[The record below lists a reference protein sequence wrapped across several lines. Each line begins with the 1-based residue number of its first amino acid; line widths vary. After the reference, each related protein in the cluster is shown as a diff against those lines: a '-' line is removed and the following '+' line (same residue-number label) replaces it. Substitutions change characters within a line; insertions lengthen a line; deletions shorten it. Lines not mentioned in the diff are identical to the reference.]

1 MDTRDFSVDTI
12 QEIYDIIE
20 TLKDQGTLWDS
31 IHDYWC
37 IGEPDAGMLCTYASR
52 DEMTEYYEKYA
63 DGMNLTKKKFE
74 RIVENVREVDSKY
87 QEVFLESKEELKNV
101 GEMLKNMTEEISLR
115 TVSLDTNH
123 YNQAIGIIEGE
134 DNEKKEELKALIGI
148 APGTTQESKL
158 LQKIREILKYSV
170 GNGGF
175 EDEIEVESEEA
186 SIAQKQK
193 LITQVESLKE
203 KFKNKELTQEELLDK
218 ICEIYHVEDYGSQ
231 INYSLAFKK
240 YAPEKKARI
249 VSDILSTAMYIM
261 EVDGLDAEKIE
272 EIAQSVKAKSYIEDE
287 IWNMAEHVFRGA
299 VMGVNTA
306 VAGKYY
312 TGQVGSGGGK
322 TTINGLEIINGK
334 VDGKI
339 PLDEYQDIF
348 GKSIHNENSDTMT
361 LGKFRPTINPDG
373 SENWKIAG
381 ADSYNVIAHNNGD
394 MYFDMKD
401 GLYDATLDNYN
412 LSYQNMFDDFNVPAL
427 DKAASEGKTIRFSH
441 NPELREYAGTFT
453 DKEWKHLQEEWGYL
467 YLREEGGFWYAEK

>member
-193 LITQVESLKE
+193 LITQVENLKE

-312 TGQVGSGGGK
+312 TGQAGSKSGSKTKLDYITSNGLELEVTPGK
-322 TTINGLEIINGK
+322 TTTVLGT
-334 VDGKI
+334 
-339 PLDEYQDIF
+339 Y
-348 GKSIHNENSDTMT
+348 NSDTGAIIDE
-361 LGKFRPTINPDG
+361 LGNVKSLDFGPRDGGFNLLNTPDELYVS
-373 SENWKIAG
+373 SEQFWNEYNKPWLDNAVQRNDIIKIATEPT
-381 ADSYNVIAHNNGD
+381 YNNLYRINNVTGKEELTGFGREFK
-394 MYFDMKD
+394 Y
-401 GLYDATLDNYN
+401 LTEECNYIYDEIT
-412 LSYQNMFDDFNVPAL
+412 
-427 DKAASEGKTIRFSH
+427 KTMI
-441 NPELREYAGTFT
+441 PI
-453 DKEWKHLQEEWGYL
+453 K
-467 YLREEGGFWYAEK
+467 

>member
-193 LITQVESLKE
+193 LITQVENLKE

-240 YAPEKKARI
+240 YSPEKKARI

-312 TGQVGSGGGK
+312 TGQAGSGK
-322 TTINGLEIINGK
+322 HSLSNVEARRWYLEQEAKIPDMIDKSLTLEEQAKQAFNLRNQFRTQARELMADRATAESLYKIDPNLTWEEIVRKQSEKGLEGDDIYKAII
-334 VDGKI
+334 
-339 PLDEYQDIF
+339 ESSQRSR
-348 GKSIHNENSDTMT
+348 KSVNKS
-361 LGKFRPTINPDG
+361 LGL
-373 SENWKIAG
+373 E
-381 ADSYNVIAHNNGD
+381 
-394 MYFDMKD
+394 
-401 GLYDATLDNYN
+401 
-412 LSYQNMFDDFNVPAL
+412 
-427 DKAASEGKTIRFSH
+427 
-441 NPELREYAGTFT
+441 
-453 DKEWKHLQEEWGYL
+453 
-467 YLREEGGFWYAEK
+467 